1 MNKPLEVNRYQRWR
15 DLAENIV
22 PQGQAYIN
30 GTYVKALK
38 GGTFESLN
46 PATGALVANVAAC
59 DELDVDVAVA
69 AARAAFNRG
78 HWSRITPAERKA
90 VLCRLADL
98 VLAHGEELALLDS
111 LEMGKPVNDAYTLD
125 VPGSAEVI
133 RWFGEACDKL
143 YGEVAPT
150 GDESLVTVTREALG
164 VVAAVVPWNYPL
176 DMAAWKVAPALAAG
190 NSVVLKPSEKSPLS
204 AIRLAE
210 LASEAGL
217 PDGVLNVVPGDG
229 PVVGQALGLHM
240 GVDCLTFTGSTMVGK
255 MFLRYS
261 GESNMKQV
269 WLECGG
275 KSPNLVFNDCNIDE
289 AVDYA
294 ISGIFFNQGEV
305 CTATSRLIL
314 QKSIKDVFLEK
325 LLSRLKDRQPADPLN
340 PDTMMGAMVDEAH
353 AAKVMSYIKTGIDE
367 GANLLCGGTQV
378 KVNGAGCYV
387 TPTIFDAVTPNMVI
401 ATEEIFGPV
410 LSVLTFEDEA
420 EALGM
425 ANDSIYGLAAAVWTE
440 DVNRAYRVAKKLNV
454 GTVSINTVDAFSVMT
469 PFGGSKQSGF
479 GRDLSL
485 HALDK
490 FSQLKTTWLSLR

>member
-1 MNKPLEVNRYQRWR
+1 MNEPLEVNSYERWQY
-15 DLAENIV
+15 LAENIA
-22 PQGQAYIN
+22 PEGKAYIA
-30 GTYVKALK
+30 GEHVDASS
-38 GGTFESLN
+38 GATFDSFN
-46 PATGALVANVAAC
+46 PATGELVATVAAC
-59 DELDVDVAVA
+59 DESDVNVAVE
-69 AARAAFNRG
+69 AARKAYNSG
-78 HWSRITPAERKA
+78 TWSRIAPAERKA

-98 VLAHGEELALLDS
+98 VLKHGEELALLDS

-133 RWFGEACDKL
+133 RWFGEATDKV

-150 GDESLVTVTREALG
+150 GDDSLATVTREALG

-240 GVDCLTFTGSTMVGK
+240 DVDCLTFTGSTVVGK

-275 KSPNLVFNDCNIDE
+275 KSPNLVFDDCNLDE

-314 QKSIKDVFLEK
+314 QKGIKDAFIDK
-325 LLSRLKDRQPADPLN
+325 LLSRLEARQPADPLN
-340 PDTMMGAMVDEAH
+340 PNTTMGAMVDEAH
-353 AAKVMSYIKTGIDE
+353 AAKVISYVKIGTEE
-367 GANLLCGGTQV
+367 GGKLLCGGKQV
-378 KVNGAGCYV
+378 TVNGAGCYV
-387 TPTIFDAVTPNMVI
+387 TPTVFDAVTPNMVI

-410 LSVLTFEDEA
+410 LSILTFEDEA
-420 EALGM
+420 EALGI
-425 ANDSIYGLAAAVWTE
+425 ANDSIYGLAAAVWTD
-440 DVNRAYRVAKKLNV
+440 DVNRAYRVAKQLNV